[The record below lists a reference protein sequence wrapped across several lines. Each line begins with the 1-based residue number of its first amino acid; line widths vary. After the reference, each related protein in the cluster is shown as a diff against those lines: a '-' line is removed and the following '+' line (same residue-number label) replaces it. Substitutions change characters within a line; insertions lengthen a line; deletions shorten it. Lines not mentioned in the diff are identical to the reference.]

1 MPPDMGGPV
10 CEGMHMGNQL
20 IIDVVDRSHQWQG
33 MERCVMYFLV
43 EIRIKCSRICLLPR
57 NYTQVT
63 CSLNFGF

>member
-1 MPPDMGGPV
+1 
-10 CEGMHMGNQL
+10 MHMGNQL
-20 IIDVVDRSHQWQG
+20 IIDVVDRGHQWQG